1 MEAILKLN
9 RIPYMF
15 LLYLQE
21 VWFQGTV
28 YKHWPPFSQKVVTKV
43 LLRNIPSL
51 FRMMSISVCHCCS
64 KTIGADI
71 CISILETFVSLMY
84 SDFSVCWIWVKVIS
98 QSWDFFKYVKLMMW
112 RFFLPGRVIH
122 VDADTEMC
130 HSLTYL

>member
-1 MEAILKLN
+1 
-9 RIPYMF
+9 
-15 LLYLQE
+15 
-21 VWFQGTV
+21 
-28 YKHWPPFSQKVVTKV
+28 
-43 LLRNIPSL
+43 
-51 FRMMSISVCHCCS
+51 MMSISVCHCCS

-84 SDFSVCWIWVKVIS
+84 SGFSVLLDMIESDFSELG
-98 QSWDFFKYVKLMMW
+98 FFKCVKLMMW